1 MTATDPYENVP
12 TALVYDTFAETATQL
27 TGRYVHKSDTAPT
40 AEERQQWW
48 QKVMDLRDVKRSV
61 PAHDRT
67 QLIAHIQRWTAEL
80 KVLKAEQHG

>member
-61 PAHDRT
+61 
-67 QLIAHIQRWTAEL
+67 
-80 KVLKAEQHG
+80 